1 MSAKFPIAHPLFH
14 HDHVAA
20 SIALLEHVEQECLE
34 CIVVMLEPRVRV
46 VIPALGASSKLC
58 LLAGYQPKADKSP

>member
-46 VIPALGASSKLC
+46 VIPAHSCTLMHTHAQS
-58 LLAGYQPKADKSP
+58 